1 MRTRYLL
8 LLGLLSLPALLGGCG
23 GGGSTTGGAPTGG
36 VTNSGT
42 TITGVASKGI
52 IQGGVVNFFAP
63 PASGDMSGKILLKT
77 VATDSSGAFSANLGN
92 YSGIV
97 LLEASGAYTD
107 EATGS
112 SYSISAAAP
121 LRAAVV
127 VASPGVTLPVAVT
140 PLTELATQK
149 AFTGT
154 VLTAAA
160 VTAANALVSNLF
172 QLDIIA
178 TLPVAPG
185 VTALNA
191 ASQAQR
197 DYTIAL
203 AGISELAVS
212 AGSPAAVVGSMYQDL
227 SATGRLAPATVT
239 GFQSAV
245 TSFLADHAH
254 NQTGITVTS
263 PALSQVGQYT
273 GVLYLS
279 TQSLGGSVAPITSLQ
294 MTLTLP
300 AGVAIKKDATGA
312 PLVSVSGVAD
322 HAAAPGVNYSSA
334 STLILAIISS
344 PGFGLGQFATITYV
358 ANPGVIP
365 VASDFQV
372 SSSKITGFDGT
383 NDFDIT
389 ASIVAVLP

>member
-1 MRTRYLL
+1 
-8 LLGLLSLPALLGGCG
+8 
-23 GGGSTTGGAPTGG
+23 
-36 VTNSGT
+36 
-42 TITGVASKGI
+42 
-52 IQGGVVNFFAP
+52 
-63 PASGDMSGKILLKT
+63 
-77 VATDSSGAFSANLGN
+77 
-92 YSGIV
+92 
-97 LLEASGAYTD
+97 
-107 EATGS
+107 
-112 SYSISAAAP
+112 
-121 LRAAVV
+121 
-127 VASPGVTLPVAVT
+127 VT
-140 PLTELATQK
+140 PLTELATRK
-149 AFTGT
+149 AFAGT
-154 VLTAAA
+154 VLTASA
-160 VTAANALVSNLF
+160 VSAANALVSNLF

-212 AGSPAAVVGSMYQDL
+212 AGSPAAVVGALFQDL
-227 SATGRLAPATVT
+227 SATGRLAPATVA
-239 GFQSAV
+239 GFQGAL
-245 TSFLADHAH
+245 TSFLADHTH

-273 GVLYLS
+273 GTLYLS

-300 AGVAIKKDATGA
+300 AGVTIKKDATGA
-312 PLVSVSGVAD
+312 ALVSVSGVAD
-322 HAAAPGVNYSSA
+322 HAAAPGVNYNSA

-365 VASDFQV
+365 VAGDFQI
-372 SSSKITGFDGT
+372 SGSKITGFDGS